1 MCDVTLMQRAL
12 IAVVFV
18 LAGSTHGSPAQQASK
33 SIERLTALGL
43 MEAARGSNAVSAVSA
58 LKGTLLEGYR
68 GKVSEGFKLY
78 ARFTS
83 ALSEKEIA
91 ARVEKAAIAI
101 VADGAPYDPAAPDF
115 PGWCF
120 VPDHNGGAEEFR
132 AFVQDALKRCKRYY
146 SVSGQHRLWV
156 TLYVED
162 GEHGQ
167 KVYHLFHGFTF
178 E

>member
-1 MCDVTLMQRAL
+1 
-12 IAVVFV
+12 
-18 LAGSTHGSPAQQASK
+18 
-33 SIERLTALGL
+33 
-43 MEAARGSNAVSAVSA
+43 MEVARGSNSVSAAVSA

-83 ALSEKEIA
+83 ALSEQEIA
-91 ARVEKAAIAI
+91 ARVEQRAIAI
-101 VADGAPYDPAAPDF
+101 VADGAAYDPGAPDF

-120 VPDHNGGAEEFR
+120 VPDHDSAAQEFR

-146 SVSGQHRLWV
+146 SVNGQRRIWI
-156 TLYVED
+156 TLYVEE
-162 GEHGQ
+162 GENGQ

>member
-1 MCDVTLMQRAL
+1 MQRVL
-12 IAVVFV
+12 ITVVFA
-18 LAGSTHGSPAQQASK
+18 LACSIRSSPAQQASRPADK
-33 SIERLTALGL
+33 LTALGI
-43 MEAARGSNAVSAVSA
+43 MEVARGSNSVSAVTA

-68 GKVSEGFKLY
+68 GKVSEGFRLY

-83 ALSEKEIA
+83 ALSEKEIT
-91 ARVEKAAIAI
+91 ARLEHRAIAI
-101 VADGAPYDPAAPDF
+101 VSDGAAYDPAAPYF
-115 PGWCF
+115 PGSCF
-120 VPDHNGGAEEFR
+120 VPDHNGAAAEFR

-146 SVSGQHRLWV
+146 SVSGQHRIWV
-156 TLYVED
+156 TLYVEE

>member
-1 MCDVTLMQRAL
+1 MQRIL
-12 IAVVFV
+12 IAVVFA
-18 LAGSTHGSPAQQASK
+18 LACSIHCSPAQQASN
-33 SIERLTALGL
+33 SVDRLTALGL
-43 MEAARGSNAVSAVSA
+43 MEVARGSNSVSAAVSA

-91 ARVEKAAIAI
+91 ARVEQRAIAI

-115 PGWCF
+115 PGSCF
-120 VPDHNGGAEEFR
+120 VPDHNGAAQEFR

-146 SVSGQHRLWV
+146 SVSGQHRIWI
-156 TLYVED
+156 TLYVEE